1 MKRFAFLALV
11 SAGTILPG
19 LAAAQTAQPS
29 AAAQPTAPAPTT
41 PAAPAAQP
49 GPTAPPTAGQPAY
62 DGVAEARV
70 HYERALQLFNEE
82 NYDAAAFEFQRAYEL
97 APNYKILYNMA
108 RLQRVRNDYATAL
121 QNFQRYLIEGG
132 AGVPDDRRAE
142 VEKEIRALLP
152 RVAKITVN
160 VSETDADVYV
170 DDGPV
175 CTSSNASCVGK
186 SPLPGP
192 LVVNPGRRKVTAQKR
207 GFVTASSTVTVVGS
221 DTITV
226 DLKMD
231 SLDRPQR
238 VLDTGPRNRAIV
250 AWCVTAV
257 LTATAAVF
265 GVLAL
270 NESDKL
276 KTQRDVFGADP
287 AALASQG
294 KKIDTY
300 SHLCDGFAA
309 GAIIGAG
316 FATFFTVKALRS
328 DNYKEAPPLTSKV
341 NLDLGVG
348 YVGLHGSL

>member
-19 LAAAQTAQPS
+19 LASAQAAHAGTS
-29 AAAQPTAPAPTT
+29 AATT
-41 PAAPAAQP
+41 QGTAAPAAQP
-49 GPTAPPTAGQPAY
+49 GTSAAPAAGSAAY
-62 DGVAEARV
+62 DGVTEARV

-97 APNYKILYNMA
+97 APNFKILYNMA

-132 AGVPDDRRAE
+132 AGVPEDRRAE

-152 RVAKITVN
+152 RVAKVTVK
-160 VSETDADVYV
+160 VSEVDADVYV

-238 VLDTGPRNRAIV
+238 VLDTAPRNRAIV
-250 AWCVTAV
+250 AWGVTAA

-276 KTQRDVFGADP
+276 KTEREVFGADP
-287 AALASQG
+287 GALASRG
-294 KKIDTY
+294 KSIDTY

-316 FATFFTVKALRS
+316 FATFFTVKALRN
-328 DNYKEAPPLTSKV
+328 DNYKEAPPRTAAKV
-341 NLDLGVG
+341 DLDLGVG

>member
-19 LAAAQTAQPS
+19 LASAQGTPGS
-29 AAAQPTAPAPTT
+29 TAPT
-41 PAAPAAQP
+41 APAAQP
-49 GPTAPPTAGQPAY
+49 AGASASAAGQPAY

-132 AGVPDDRRAE
+132 TGVPDDRRAE
-142 VEKEIRALLP
+142 VEKEIKALLP
-152 RVAKITVN
+152 RVAKITVK

-175 CTSSNASCVGK
+175 CTSANASCVGK

-226 DLKMD
+226 DLHMD

-238 VLDTGPRNRAIV
+238 VVDTGPRNRAIV
-250 AWCVTAV
+250 AWGVTAA
-257 LTATAAVF
+257 LTATSAVF

-276 KTQRDVFGADP
+276 KTQREVFGADTN
-287 AALASQG
+287 ALSNSG
-294 KKIDTY
+294 SKTDTY
-300 SHLCDGFAA
+300 AHLCDGFAA

-316 FATFFTVKALRS
+316 FATFFTVKALREAS
-328 DNYKEAPPLTSKV
+328 YKEAPERTGKV

-348 YVGLHGSL
+348 YVGLHGAL

>member
-11 SAGTILPG
+11 SAGMILPG
-19 LAAAQTAQPS
+19 LASAQPS
-29 AAAQPTAPAPTT
+29 TSAPPAAGPTQSTSAPT
-41 PAAPAAQP
+41 
-49 GPTAPPTAGQPAY
+49 TAGQPAY

-142 VEKEIRALLP
+142 VEKEIKALLP
-152 RVAKITVN
+152 RVAKITVK
-160 VSETDADVYV
+160 VSEVDADVYV

-186 SPLPGP
+186 SPLPNP

-221 DTITV
+221 DAITV
-226 DLKMD
+226 DLRMD

-250 AWCVTAV
+250 AWGVTAA

-265 GVLAL
+265 GILAL

-276 KTQRDVFGADP
+276 KTQREVFGADP
-287 AALASQG
+287 DALSSSG

-300 SHLCDGFAA
+300 AHLSDGFAA

-328 DNYKEAPPLTSKV
+328 DNYKEMPERTPERTSKV